1 MTDIEKALV
10 EDFNQIILEEWC
22 KQWDSTMRLSPS
34 IIGTESSG
42 KFLQTSPA
50 DAMMLIL
57 SMEASF
63 GDVSGPMRIAVPYY
77 TLEPVVSR
85 LLSMAS
91 AKDDKKSVP
100 LRWHGAYDEIP
111 VDVSAE
117 WDAFELTLRDLS
129 NLEVDGVIEMSP
141 SLIGDTKLRI
151 ENRTCFIG
159 EIGLEGDQ
167 VAFQVNESIA
177 DAVKL
182 IGKIMDSKKMDIVM
196 GVKVSVTVQ
205 LGTAELPMKEVVE
218 LSPGAQIQL
227 KQNAKDPVSL
237 LVNGKLIAHGEVV
250 VVDDKFGLKITE
262 IVDSPS

>member
-1 MTDIEKALV
+1 
-10 EDFNQIILEEWC
+10 
-22 KQWDSTMRLSPS
+22 
-34 IIGTESSG
+34 
-42 KFLQTSPA
+42 
-50 DAMMLIL
+50 
-57 SMEASF
+57 
-63 GDVSGPMRIAVPYY
+63 
-77 TLEPVVSR
+77 
-85 LLSMAS
+85 
-91 AKDDKKSVP
+91 
-100 LRWHGAYDEIP
+100 
-111 VDVSAE
+111 
-117 WDAFELTLRDLS
+117 
-129 NLEVDGVIEMSP
+129 MSP

-151 ENRTCFIG
+151 EDRTCFIG

-196 GVKVSVTVQ
+196 DVKVSVTVQ